1 MLVTKVDAFKTFVR
15 KNPSLIKYVRTGEME
30 WQKFY
35 ELYDLYGEEE
45 SAWSSYLKKEPTVTT
60 SATASDSKNMTEGLL
75 GMASLLKGIDL
86 NTVQNGVS
94 SLQRV
99 VGLLQELGSKAP
111 KEEVKPAYKPRP
123 IYKHFED

>member
-1 MLVTKVDAFKTFVR
+1 MTKKDAFKSFVR
-15 KNPSLIKYVRTGEME
+15 KNPNLIKYVRTGEMD

-35 ELYDLYGEEE
+35 ELYNLYGEDET
-45 SAWSSYLKKEPTVTT
+45 AWSLYLKKEKTESQASINQETNK
-60 SATASDSKNMTEGLL
+60 TAEGLL

-99 VGLLQELGSKAP
+99 VGLLQELGTKSP

>member
-1 MLVTKVDAFKTFVR
+1 MTKKDAFKSFLR
-15 KNPSLIKYVRTGEME
+15 KNPNLIKYVRTGEMD

-35 ELYDLYGEEE
+35 ELYDLYGEDET
-45 SAWSSYLKKEPTVTT
+45 AWSLYLKKEKTESQASINQETNK
-60 SATASDSKNMTEGLL
+60 TAEGLL

-99 VGLLQELGSKAP
+99 VGLLQELGTKSP

>member
-1 MLVTKVDAFKTFVR
+1 MTKKDAFKSFVR
-15 KNPSLIKYVRTGEME
+15 KNHNLIKYVRTGEMD

-35 ELYDLYGEEE
+35 ELYDLYGEDET
-45 SAWSSYLKKEPTVTT
+45 AWSLYLKKEKTESQASINQETNK
-60 SATASDSKNMTEGLL
+60 TAEGLL

-99 VGLLQELGSKAP
+99 VGLLQELGTKSP

>member
-1 MLVTKVDAFKTFVR
+1 MTKVDAFKTFVR
-15 KNPSLIKYVRTGEME
+15 KNPGLIKYVRTGEMD

-45 SAWSSYLKKEPTVTT
+45 SAWNPYLKKETPAPSNNTQT
-60 SATASDSKNMTEGLL
+60 DSKNITEGLL

-99 VGLLQELGSKAP
+99 VGLLQELGSKTP

>member
-1 MLVTKVDAFKTFVR
+1 MLVTKVDAFKSFVK
-15 KNPSLIKYVRTGEME
+15 KNPSLIKYVRTGEMD

-35 ELYDLYGEEE
+35 EIYDLYGEEE
-45 SAWSSYLKKEPTVTT
+45 SAWNLYLQKESTLVKPKENE
-60 SATASDSKNMTEGLL
+60 SKNITEGLL

-94 SLQRV
+94 NLQRV
-99 VGLLQELGSKAP
+99 VGLLQELGTKAP
-111 KEEVKPAYKPRP
+111 KTEEKKTYQPRP

>member
-1 MLVTKVDAFKTFVR
+1 MTKKDAFKSFVR
-15 KNPSLIKYVRTGEME
+15 KNPNLIKYVRTGEMD

-35 ELYDLYGEEE
+35 ELYDLYGEDDT
-45 SAWSSYLKKEPTVTT
+45 AWSLYLKKEKTESQASINQETNK
-60 SATASDSKNMTEGLL
+60 TAEGLL

-99 VGLLQELGSKAP
+99 VGLLQELGTKSP

>member
-1 MLVTKVDAFKTFVR
+1 
-15 KNPSLIKYVRTGEME
+15 
-30 WQKFY
+30 
-35 ELYDLYGEEE
+35 
-45 SAWSSYLKKEPTVTT
+45 
-60 SATASDSKNMTEGLL
+60 
-75 GMASLLKGIDL
+75 MASLLKGIDL

-99 VGLLQELGSKAP
+99 VGLLQELGTKSP

>member
-15 KNPSLIKYVRTGEME
+15 KNPSLIKYVRTGEMD

-35 ELYDLYGEEE
+35 EIYDLYGEEE
-45 SAWSSYLKKEPTVTT
+45 SAWNSYIKKETTVSSNPP
-60 SATASDSKNMTEGLL
+60 SAESKNITEGLL
-75 GMASLLKGIDL
+75 GMVSLLKGIDL

-99 VGLLQELGSKAP
+99 VGLLQELGSKTP

>member
-1 MLVTKVDAFKTFVR
+1 MLVTKVDAFKSFVK
-15 KNPSLIKYVRTGEME
+15 KNPSLIKYVRTGEMD

-35 ELYDLYGEEE
+35 EIYDLYGEEE
-45 SAWSSYLKKEPTVTT
+45 SAWDLYLQKESTPVKPKEN
-60 SATASDSKNMTEGLL
+60 DSKNITEGLL

-99 VGLLQELGSKAP
+99 VGLLQELGTKAP
-111 KEEVKPAYKPRP
+111 KTEEKKAYQPRP

>member
-1 MLVTKVDAFKTFVR
+1 MTKKDAFKSFVR
-15 KNPSLIKYVRTGEME
+15 KNPNLIKYVRTGEMD

-35 ELYDLYGEEE
+35 ELYDLYGEDET
-45 SAWSSYLKKEPTVTT
+45 AWSLYLKKEKTESHASINQETNK
-60 SATASDSKNMTEGLL
+60 TAEGLL

-99 VGLLQELGSKAP
+99 VGLLQELGTKSP

>member
-1 MLVTKVDAFKTFVR
+1 MVTIF
-15 KNPSLIKYVRTGEME
+15 
-30 WQKFY
+30 
-35 ELYDLYGEEE
+35 
-45 SAWSSYLKKEPTVTT
+45 KKEKTESQASINQETNK
-60 SATASDSKNMTEGLL
+60 TAEGLL
-75 GMASLLKGIDL
+75 GMSSLLKGIDL

-99 VGLLQELGSKAP
+99 VGLLQELGTKSP

>member
-1 MLVTKVDAFKTFVR
+1 MLVTKVDAFKSFVK
-15 KNPSLIKYVRTGEME
+15 KNPSLIKYVRTGEMD

-35 ELYDLYGEEE
+35 EIYDLYGEEE
-45 SAWSSYLKKEPTVTT
+45 SAWNLYLQKESTPIKPKENE
-60 SATASDSKNMTEGLL
+60 SKNITEGLL

-99 VGLLQELGSKAP
+99 VGLLQELGTKAP
-111 KEEVKPAYKPRP
+111 KTEEKKTYQPRT

>member
-1 MLVTKVDAFKTFVR
+1 MLVTKVDAFKSFVK
-15 KNPSLIKYVRTGEME
+15 KNPSLIKYVRTGEMD

-35 ELYDLYGEEE
+35 EIYDLYGEEE
-45 SAWSSYLKKEPTVTT
+45 SAWNLYLQKESTPIKPKEN
-60 SATASDSKNMTEGLL
+60 DSKNITEGLL

-99 VGLLQELGSKAP
+99 VGLLQELGTKAP
-111 KEEVKPAYKPRP
+111 KPEEKKTYQPRP

>member
-1 MLVTKVDAFKTFVR
+1 MTKKDAFKSFVR
-15 KNPSLIKYVRTGEME
+15 KNPNLIKYVRTGEMD

-35 ELYDLYGEEE
+35 ELYDLYGEDET
-45 SAWSSYLKKEPTVTT
+45 AWSLYLKKEKTESQASINQETNK
-60 SATASDSKNMTEGLL
+60 TAEGLL

-86 NTVQNGVS
+86 NTVQNVVS

-99 VGLLQELGSKAP
+99 VGLLQELGTKSP

>member
-15 KNPSLIKYVRTGEME
+15 KNPSLIKYVRTGEMD

-35 ELYDLYGEEE
+35 EIYDLYGEEE
-45 SAWSSYLKKEPTVTT
+45 SAWNLYLQKESTPVKPKENE
-60 SATASDSKNMTEGLL
+60 SKNITEGLL

-86 NTVQNGVS
+86 NMVQNGVS

-99 VGLLQELGSKAP
+99 VGLLQELGTKAP
-111 KEEVKPAYKPRP
+111 KTEEKKTYQPRP

>member
-1 MLVTKVDAFKTFVR
+1 MTKKDAFKSFVR
-15 KNPSLIKYVRTGEME
+15 KNPNLIKYVRTGEMD

-35 ELYDLYGEEE
+35 ELYDLYGEDET
-45 SAWSSYLKKEPTVTT
+45 AWSLYLKKEKTESQASINQETNK
-60 SATASDSKNMTEGLL
+60 TAEGLL

-99 VGLLQELGSKAP
+99 VGLLQELGTKSP

>member
-1 MLVTKVDAFKTFVR
+1 MTKKDAFKSFVR
-15 KNPSLIKYVRTGEME
+15 KNPNLIKYVRTGEMD

-35 ELYDLYGEEE
+35 ELYDLYGEDET
-45 SAWSSYLKKEPTVTT
+45 AWSLYLKKEKTESQASINQETNK
-60 SATASDSKNMTEGLL
+60 TAEGLL

-86 NTVQNGVS
+86 NTVQNGLS

-99 VGLLQELGSKAP
+99 VGLLQELGTKSP

>member
-1 MLVTKVDAFKTFVR
+1 MTKKDAFKSFVR
-15 KNPSLIKYVRTGEME
+15 KNPNLIKYVRTGEMD

-35 ELYDLYGEEE
+35 ELYDLYGEDET
-45 SAWSSYLKKEPTVTT
+45 AWSLYLKKEKKESQASINQETNK
-60 SATASDSKNMTEGLL
+60 TAEGLL

-99 VGLLQELGSKAP
+99 VGLLQELGTKSP

>member
-1 MLVTKVDAFKTFVR
+1 MLVTKVDAFKLFVK
-15 KNPSLIKYVRTGEME
+15 KNPSLIKYVRTGEMD

-35 ELYDLYGEEE
+35 EIYDLYGEEE
-45 SAWSSYLKKEPTVTT
+45 SAWNLYLQKESTPIKPKENE
-60 SATASDSKNMTEGLL
+60 SKNITEELL

-99 VGLLQELGSKAP
+99 VGLLQELGTKAP
-111 KEEVKPAYKPRP
+111 KTEEKKTYQPRP

>member
-15 KNPSLIKYVRTGEME
+15 KNPGLIKYVRTGEMD

-45 SAWSSYLKKEPTVTT
+45 SAWNPYLKKETPVVTNHT
-60 SATASDSKNMTEGLL
+60 SADAKNITDGLL

-99 VGLLQELGSKAP
+99 VGLLQELGNKTP

>member
-1 MLVTKVDAFKTFVR
+1 MTKKDAFKSFVR
-15 KNPSLIKYVRTGEME
+15 KNPNLIKYVRTGEMD

-35 ELYDLYGEEE
+35 ELYDLYVEDET
-45 SAWSSYLKKEPTVTT
+45 AWSLYLKKEKTESQASINQETNK
-60 SATASDSKNMTEGLL
+60 TAEGLL

-99 VGLLQELGSKAP
+99 VGLLQELGTKSP

>member
-1 MLVTKVDAFKTFVR
+1 MTKKDAFKSFVR
-15 KNPSLIKYVRTGEME
+15 KNPNLIKYVRTGEMD

-35 ELYDLYGEEE
+35 ELYELYGEDET
-45 SAWSSYLKKEPTVTT
+45 AWSLYLKKEKTESQASINQETNK
-60 SATASDSKNMTEGLL
+60 TAEGLL

-99 VGLLQELGSKAP
+99 VGLLQELGTKSP

>member
-15 KNPSLIKYVRTGEME
+15 KNPGLIKYVRTGEMD

-45 SAWSSYLKKEPTVTT
+45 SAWNPYLKKETPAPSNNTQT
-60 SATASDSKNMTEGLL
+60 DSKNITEGLL

-86 NTVQNGVS
+86 NTFQNGVS

-99 VGLLQELGSKAP
+99 VGLLQELGSKTP